1 MKLYQKMALIVAGI
15 GLVGC
20 GTPNA
25 ETNESPSTSGSPAVE
40 QINSETEPDKEQTLA
55 DEFSLAQADFDEAIQ
70 EQSETVEINP
80 SRLVVPSLEVD
91 APVIEV
97 GQLENG
103 QMGVP
108 DDGEEV
114 GWYEPGTMPGGSGN
128 SVLAGHVDDL
138 EGPAVFATLTE
149 VEIGDQI
156 FVYDESGEEL
166 IFEVDRI
173 ESYPFDDAPLS
184 EIFGRTDEQRLNLI
198 TCTGIYNPDTRNHDE
213 RLVVY
218 SKLVQEPDE
227 EKIPSA
233 PSQVAIQG
241 DLLSW
246 HAVRDEYIAGYRIY
260 ELDEEGEEIHLASV
274 AQTERKTVLIEDKEK
289 EYLIKTV
296 DYFGMESEGATLAED
311 DEEENDE

>member
-1 MKLYQKMALIVAGI
+1 MVGI

-25 ETNESPSTSGSPAVE
+25 ETNESPNASSSPAVE
-40 QINSETEPDKEQTLA
+40 EINSDTEPEKEQTLA
-55 DEFSLAQADFDEAIQ
+55 DEFSLAQADIDEALQ
-70 EQSETVEINP
+70 EQSKTVEINP

-108 DDGEEV
+108 DNGEDV

-138 EGPAVFATLTE
+138 EGPAVFASLTD

-166 IFEVDRI
+166 VFEVDQI

-184 EIFGRTDEQRLNLI
+184 NIFGRTDEQRLNLI

-218 SKLVQEPDE
+218 SKLVQETDE
-227 EKIPSA
+227 NKIPS
-233 PSQVAIQG
+233 PPTQVEIQG

-246 HAVRDEYIAGYRIY
+246 HAVRDDYTAGYRIY
-260 ELDEEGEEIHLASV
+260 ELDEDGQEIHLASV

-289 EYLIKTV
+289 DYLIKTV
-296 DYFGMESEGATLAED
+296 DYFGMESEASSLTE
-311 DEEENDE
+311 DEEVEAE

>member
-1 MKLYQKMALIVAGI
+1 M
-15 GLVGC
+15 
-20 GTPNA
+20 
-25 ETNESPSTSGSPAVE
+25 
-40 QINSETEPDKEQTLA
+40 
-55 DEFSLAQADFDEAIQ
+55 
-70 EQSETVEINP
+70 
-80 SRLVVPSLEVD
+80 VVPSLEVD

-108 DDGEEV
+108 DNGEEV

-227 EKIPSA
+227 EKKFHLHRVKSLFKGICSLGTPFEMNL
-233 PSQVAIQG
+233 SQAIVFMS
-241 DLLSW
+241 LTKK
-246 HAVRDEYIAGYRIY
+246 AKKFI
-260 ELDEEGEEIHLASV
+260 
-274 AQTERKTVLIEDKEK
+274 
-289 EYLIKTV
+289 
-296 DYFGMESEGATLAED
+296 
-311 DEEENDE
+311 